1 MDTTTTTSKQSTVLA
16 GAGALFLI
24 LAGFFLWRDLSLPR
38 ELEVTVAA
46 LFAGTATA
54 LQWPKRWP
62 ILAPV
67 ALILTVAVAGCWFT
81 AQKQAALLPP
91 LGIAVVTAA
100 AAVLRSEH
108 TGERKLAD
116 RLIWY
121 AFGAALLAGS
131 WALYFH
137 FFTAGFAA
145 DWVARRLIPTVAWL
159 AMGLAFFIGGHRHAG
174 RVPAAVHVGI
184 GFIAVAM
191 GKAALYDTSHLHGYL
206 RIGVLAAVGA
216 LLVFGAR
223 VLTGARKE
231 LV

>member
-38 ELEVTVAA
+38 ELVVTVAA

-67 ALILTVAVAGCWFT
+67 ALILTVAVA
-81 AQKQAALLPP
+81 
-91 LGIAVVTAA
+91 
-100 AAVLRSEH
+100 R
-108 TGERKLAD
+108 
-116 RLIWY
+116 
-121 AFGAALLAGS
+121 
-131 WALYFH
+131 
-137 FFTAGFAA
+137 
-145 DWVARRLIPTVAWL
+145 
-159 AMGLAFFIGGHRHAG
+159 
-174 RVPAAVHVGI
+174 
-184 GFIAVAM
+184 